1 MRGLY
6 AEAVVAVALLAS
18 CAGSGDCTVSGTS
31 CESTAVN
38 IAVDPPS
45 LVLAVGDTASG
56 IFLDHATGLVVGETV
71 SLVLPGQGSMDAQVR
86 WTAGQPVVVQ
96 LDSQTVARFRVVF
109 RASAPGTSFIGF
121 AISVRGQT
129 YPGMIPVTVTAR

>member
-31 CESTAVN
+31 CESSAVN

-45 LVLAVGDTASG
+45 LVLAVGDTAS
-56 IFLDHATGLVVGETV
+56 AAV
-71 SLVLPGQGSMDAQVR
+71 SVMRDGRSAAAQVR